1 VQPECVSATARDDA
15 RRSYALNLVGLNL
28 RQLRAYPEGQIHV
41 MKTLRRLSL
50 LSTALVCSALPG
62 ITLAQAAPQ
71 AAPRTPSLMQPLA
84 PPIDLKFDFSA
95 GAAKPGTTRVA
106 PTAVYSDDAGYGYEP
121 GAQVT
126 NGDNGNTTTSEKPF
140 MFSAKV
146 PEGDF
151 NVTVTF
157 GDSTVATTTTFKAES
172 GRLMLE
178 RVEVPAGKVAERS
191 FTTNVRTPHLP
202 KLPTNATG
210 REEVSLDQFDGGSSR
225 DWDNKLTVEVVSPH
239 AALRSIEI
247 VSAPTA
253 PTVFIAGDSTVTDRD
268 GGGDV
273 SWGQVLSV
281 FFKPGVAVANNGQ
294 SGETMKSFMNA
305 LRLDKMLSQMKPGD
319 YLFMQ
324 FIHNDSK
331 ASWPQTYVEPETTY
345 KAYLKVYIAEARL
358 RGAIP
363 VLVTAMD
370 RGARGTG
377 APTHGHGGYPQAM
390 REVAQEEHVAFI
402 DLYSMSDTV
411 YQSAGADAGKI
422 LADGTHS
429 TAYGGYEFAK
439 CIVMG
444 IKQNKLDLAKYIVDG
459 FKDFDP
465 AHPDSAAAL
474 DLGPLFTS
482 AGGGRGPRPGGPPP
496 AGGPGAGPG
505 AGSGAPPATNPGPG
519 PL

>member
-1 VQPECVSATARDDA
+1 
-15 RRSYALNLVGLNL
+15 
-28 RQLRAYPEGQIHV
+28 
-41 MKTLRRLSL
+41 
-50 LSTALVCSALPG
+50 
-62 ITLAQAAPQ
+62 
-71 AAPRTPSLMQPLA
+71 MQPLA

-95 GAAKPGTTRVA
+95 AAKPGFTRVA
-106 PTAVYSDDAGYGYEP
+106 PSAVYSDDAGYGYEP
-121 GAQVT
+121 GAQVS

-146 PEGDF
+146 PEGNF
-151 NVTVTF
+151 NVIVTF

-178 RVEVPAGKVAERS
+178 RVEVPAGKVAERT

-225 DWDNKLTVEVVSPH
+225 DWDNKLTIEVVSPH
-239 AALRSIEI
+239 AALRSVEI

-273 SWGQVLSV
+273 SWGQILPV
-281 FFKPGVAVANNGQ
+281 FFKPGVAVANNAQ

-331 ASWPQTYVEPETTY
+331 AAWPQTYVEPETTY

-358 RGAIP
+358 RGATP

-377 APTHGHGGYPQAM
+377 APTHGHDGYPQAM
-390 REVAQEEHVAFI
+390 REVAQEEHVALI
-402 DLYSMSDTV
+402 DLYSMSDTL
-411 YQSAGADAGKI
+411 YESAGADAGKI

-444 IKQNKLDLAKYIVDG
+444 IKQNKLDLAKYIVDN

-465 AHPDSAAAL
+465 AHPDSAAEL

-482 AGGGRGPRPGGPPP
+482 AGGGRGPRPGGPGP
-496 AGGPGAGPG
+496 AGGPGAGPR
-505 AGSGAPPATNPGPG
+505 SGAPPATNPGPG

>member
-1 VQPECVSATARDDA
+1 MVCLGLAVMATAQ
-15 RRSYALNLVGLNL
+15 G
-28 RQLRAYPEGQIHV
+28 
-41 MKTLRRLSL
+41 
-50 LSTALVCSALPG
+50 
-62 ITLAQAAPQ
+62 AP
-71 AAPRTPSLMQPLA
+71 APAPLA

-95 GAAKPGTTRVA
+95 GPAQAGSTLVA
-106 PTAVYSDDAGYGYEP
+106 PGAIYSDAAGYGYEP
-121 GAQVT
+121 GSQVAS
-126 NGDNGNTTTSEKPF
+126 GDGGKTTTSDKPF
-140 MFSAKV
+140 MFSVKV
-146 PEGDF
+146 PEGNF
-151 NVTVTF
+151 NVTMRF
-157 GDSTVATTTTFKAES
+157 GDSTTATTTTVKAES

-178 RVEVPAGKVAERS
+178 RVEVPAGQIAERV
-191 FTTNVRTPHLP
+191 FTTNVRTPKLP

-210 REEVSLDQFDGGSSR
+210 REEVSLDQFDGSSSR
-225 DWDNKLTVEVVSPH
+225 DWDGKLTVEVVSPH

-247 VSAPTA
+247 ASAPDV
-253 PTVFIAGDSTVTDRD
+253 PTIFIAGDSTVTDRD

-273 SWGQVLSV
+273 SWGQLLPV
-281 FFKPGVAVANNGQ
+281 FFKPGVAVSNNAQ

-305 LRLDKMLSQMKPGD
+305 LRLDKMLSTMKKGD

-331 ASWPQTYVEPETTY
+331 IAWPQTYVEPETTY

-358 RGAIP
+358 RGATP

-390 REVAQEEHVAFI
+390 REVAQEEHVALI
-402 DLYSMSDTV
+402 DLYSMSDTF
-411 YQSAGADAGKI
+411 YEAAGADAPKI

-444 IKQNKLDLAKYIVDG
+444 IKQNKLDLAKYIVDD

-465 AHPDSAAAL
+465 AHPDSAATL
-474 DLGPLFTS
+474 DLGPLFS
-482 AGGGRGPRPGGPPP
+482 SGGGGRGPRPGGGP
-496 AGGPGAGPG
+496 AGAGPG
-505 AGSGAPPATNPGPG
+505 TNPPANTNPGPG